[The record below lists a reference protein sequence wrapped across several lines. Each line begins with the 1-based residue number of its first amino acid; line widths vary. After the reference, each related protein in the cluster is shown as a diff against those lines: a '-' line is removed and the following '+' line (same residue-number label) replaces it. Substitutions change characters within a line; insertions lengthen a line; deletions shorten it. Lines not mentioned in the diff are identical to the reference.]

1 LPDIPLL
8 SVREITD
15 QFRRRALS
23 PVELINLTLVRA
35 EAVQT
40 HLNPFRMIDREG
52 AGIAAEA
59 SEKRWAK
66 GEPLSPLDGVP
77 VSIKD
82 NQAVAGQ
89 PRTSGSLANRDLAP
103 MTEDSPHVARLREAG
118 AVLFARTNMPDSAWK
133 AVCDSPLSGITRNPW
148 NPELTPGGS
157 SGGAAVAVATGCS
170 PIATG
175 SDGGGSVRI
184 PAAFTGTYGIKPTTG
199 RIPGIS
205 EAPDISAIGPL
216 SRTVADAALALSVMC
231 RPDASDPLSAALI
244 MPDFV
249 EAIKHGV
256 RGPGSSPL
264 RVAVSSTCGFSG
276 AGASWPIDASR
287 LGALEAAARALADAG
302 AIVEYADPPAHNIR
316 RAYVTVCEVAFGAVV
331 AAMPAERMAMLDPGL
346 VETARRGMMTSAAIE
361 RQAQMERVRL
371 MQAFISFLTEYDLV
385 LTPCVPIAPFT
396 AGHNI
401 NTPDSNIYP
410 EWYDWT
416 PFTWVFNATKLPA
429 ASCPWGLDAAGLPQ
443 AVQLVSRHFREDLV
457 LRASAVLE
465 NAMPVHRP
473 ADRLWNTA

>member
-1 LPDIPLL
+1 
-8 SVREITD
+8 
-15 QFRRRALS
+15 
-23 PVELINLTLVRA
+23 
-35 EAVQT
+35 
-40 HLNPFRMIDREG
+40 MIDRDG
-52 AGIAAEA
+52 ARIAAEA

-118 AVLFARTNMPDSAWK
+118 AVLFARTDMPDSAWK

-231 RPDASDPLSAALI
+231 RPDASDPARSR
-244 MPDFV
+244 MP
-249 EAIKHGV
+249 V
-256 RGPGSSPL
+256 RL
-264 RVAVSSTCGFSG
+264 WST
-276 AGASWPIDASR
+276 PIR
-287 LGALEAAARALADAG
+287 RRTTFAARMS
-302 AIVEYADPPAHNIR
+302 R
-316 RAYVTVCEVAFGAVV
+316 F
-331 AAMPAERMAMLDPGL
+331 
-346 VETARRGMMTSAAIE
+346 AR
-361 RQAQMERVRL
+361 
-371 MQAFISFLTEYDLV
+371 
-385 LTPCVPIAPFT
+385 
-396 AGHNI
+396 
-401 NTPDSNIYP
+401 
-410 EWYDWT
+410 
-416 PFTWVFNATKLPA
+416 
-429 ASCPWGLDAAGLPQ
+429 
-443 AVQLVSRHFREDLV
+443 
-457 LRASAVLE
+457 
-465 NAMPVHRP
+465 
-473 ADRLWNTA
+473 